1 MLRQPFV
8 EALPW
13 RKFRVDTNQPQH
25 DQAFSALKESG
36 NVISWGNESD
46 GGCSRHAHVFF
57 LFGWVESRWMMKMD
71 ENGTW
76 QPDCPSGD
84 ILARPEDRGEASFPV
99 KFLLP
104 HQCPKGARLA
114 AYHALKYATVAV
126 TTSLMNLIY
135 LSRWTFVPWISAL
148 V

>member
-1 MLRQPFV
+1 
-8 EALPW
+8 
-13 RKFRVDTNQPQH
+13 
-25 DQAFSALKESG
+25 
-36 NVISWGNESD
+36 
-46 GGCSRHAHVFF
+46 
-57 LFGWVESRWMMKMD
+57 MKMD

-126 TTSLMNLIY
+126 TTSLMNLMFTCPGEPLY
-135 LSRWTFVPWISAL
+135 LEFLHSFKTLKGKR
-148 V
+148 